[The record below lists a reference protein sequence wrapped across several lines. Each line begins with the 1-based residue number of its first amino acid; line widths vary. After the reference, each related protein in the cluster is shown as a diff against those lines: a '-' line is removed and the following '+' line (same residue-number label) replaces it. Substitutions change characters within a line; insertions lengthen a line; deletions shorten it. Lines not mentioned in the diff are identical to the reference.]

1 MTTVQDFCTAL
12 DKLNAA
18 IREVKNYLD
27 NHAASQ
33 LGEITLEL
41 PDDFTQWY
49 YNDWFSYMQA
59 SRQEDGEVDGDA
71 YRYDVFNQR
80 WRLRFD
86 YLSNSNSKDLILEY
100 WDKEGGYW
108 EAPTP
113 IENENAS
120 VRTALAPYLPMLIR
134 RADEILEMQTGQ
146 LEQNVQGIY
155 EALEAAMKDKPPT
168 VKPGKKRK

>member
-18 IREVKNYLD
+18 IREVKNYLE

-33 LGEITLEL
+33 LGEISLEL
-41 PDDFTQWY
+41 PHDFSEWY
-49 YNDWFSYMQA
+49 YNYMFSYLQA
-59 SRQEDGEVDGDA
+59 CRKDFGEVDGDA
-71 YRYDVFNQR
+71 DGGDISKER
-80 WRLRFD
+80 WRLSFD
-86 YLSNSNSKDLILEY
+86 YLSNTDSKDLIL
-100 WDKEGGYW
+100 GYW
-108 EAPTP
+108 CEEGLHWEDCSP
-113 IENENAS
+113 IENEKAS

-134 RADEILEMQTGQ
+134 RADEVLEMQTGQ

-155 EALEAAMKDKPPT
+155 EALEAAMKNKLPT